1 MQQINADC
9 ATIVNGS
16 KIMTIKAEE
25 KSIYAQAVDTAPD
38 RHALSSTHLIRQPND
53 KSGWL
58 WSLLTVAIC
67 TGVAILIYP
76 SFELV
81 DVAMIYLL
89 GVVITASLTT
99 KWPALLAALL
109 SVAAFD
115 YFFVPPRFTFAVS
128 NTRYLVTF
136 AVMFFVALA
145 TSRLTLRIKEQANDA
160 LWKEQR
166 TAALYDLS
174 RELVRER
181 DMDKLKAIAE
191 QHIGKV
197 FDSIVIVLLPDV
209 DGKLLPP
216 IHDFPWNEREREAA
230 QWVFDNRQ
238 PAGSNALTGPDAD
251 ALYLPLIASAGNIG
265 VVGLRPRAAGEKL
278 DQGQL
283 RYLEAFI
290 NQTGIAIER
299 ALLAEQSHQALVKAE
314 TESLRNTLLSSIS
327 HDLRTPLTSVTGAV
341 STLLAADAALDQ
353 QSRRELLETI
363 QEESER
369 LSRIIKNVLAMT
381 RLESGV
387 IAIRKEWQSLEEIV
401 GVVLNRLGDR
411 LNEHPVTLNIPENL
425 PLIPFDGLLL
435 EQVFMN
441 LFENAIKYTPA
452 GTPLE
457 LSASE
462 ELFTVTVKLADRG
475 PGIQPGE
482 EERIFDKFFRGRSA
496 GGGVGLGL
504 AICRAVISA
513 HGGRIWAENRPDGG
527 AVFQFTLSSAGLPP
541 LTRREE
547 EGS

>member
-1 MQQINADC
+1 
-9 ATIVNGS
+9 
-16 KIMTIKAEE
+16 MTIKAEE

>member
-1 MQQINADC
+1 
-9 ATIVNGS
+9 
-16 KIMTIKAEE
+16 MTTTEK
-25 KSIYAQAVDTAPD
+25 KSIYAQEVDAVPD
-38 RHALSSTHLIRQPND
+38 KHASSSTNFLIKRANG
-53 KSGWL
+53 KGGWL
-58 WSLLTVAIC
+58 WSILTVSLC
-67 TGVAILIYP
+67 TGVAVLIFP
-76 SFELV
+76 AFELV

-89 GVVITASLTT
+89 GVVITASRTT

-115 YFFVPPRFTFAVS
+115 YFFIPPRFTFAVS

-145 TSRLTLRIKEQANDA
+145 TSRLTLRIKQQANDS

-174 RELVRER
+174 RALVRER

-191 QHIGKV
+191 QHMGKL
-197 FDSIVIVLLPDV
+197 FDSMVVVLLPDAH
-209 DGKLLPP
+209 GKLLPP
-216 IHDFPWNEREREAA
+216 APNFSWNEIEREAA

-238 PAGSNALTGPDAD
+238 PAGLHALTGLDAE

-265 VVGLRPRAAGEKL
+265 VVGLRPRELGKKL

-299 ALLAEQSHQALVKAE
+299 ALLAEESHQALVKAE

-327 HDLRTPLTSVTGAV
+327 HDLRTPLTSVTGAA
-341 STLLAADAALDQ
+341 STLLAADATLDQ

-381 RLESGV
+381 RLESGG
-387 IAIRKEWQSLEEIV
+387 IAVRKEWQSLEEIV
-401 GVVLNRLGDR
+401 GVVLNGLGER
-411 LNEHPVTLNIPENL
+411 LNDHPLTLNLPANL

-441 LFENAIKYTPA
+441 LFENAIKYAPP
-452 GTPLE
+452 GTRLE

-462 ELFTVTVKLADRG
+462 ELYTVTVDLADRG

-482 EERIFDKFFRGRSA
+482 EERIFDKFFRGRYA

-504 AICRAVISA
+504 AICRAIISA
-513 HGGRIWAENRPDGG
+513 HGGRIWAENRPGGG
-527 AVFQFTLSSAGLPP
+527 AVFRFTLSAAGVPP
-541 LTRREE
+541 LPTREE
-547 EGS
+547 ESE